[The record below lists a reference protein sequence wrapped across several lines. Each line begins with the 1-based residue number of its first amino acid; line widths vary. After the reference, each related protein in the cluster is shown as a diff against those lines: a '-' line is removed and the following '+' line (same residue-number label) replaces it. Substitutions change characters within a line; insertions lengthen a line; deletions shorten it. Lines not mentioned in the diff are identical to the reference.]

1 MAGRFQIDD
10 DGDDA
15 AFQRARDELVDGFAA
30 WAGSSLRGEPGDAAV
45 ALDWKAHYADGDLVT
60 WSIADLSEFALE
72 WCPRK
77 LSMPPRDCAA
87 FLATVG
93 RFFVYLAGRGLLG
106 ESGAG
111 PEQLSSWC
119 ARQENRFVAE
129 MSDPANF
136 GMAKSLFAG
145 VGGLENPPEGP
156 DELEAMMQ
164 RAQGLE
170 PEAFDELVR
179 GSLDPGP
186 LDLPPVARPSPEE
199 VEATAARAPI
209 LEQLATLHA
218 RCADPGL
225 TLTQKGNLRLADAR
239 ALVTELG
246 TGEEFATE
254 IRSAEELPE
263 LDWIVRVACR
273 ARVVRRR
280 KGRLLAVGTWTRTG
294 TREAFDRAADA
305 AAVEGLMYPAWGP
318 HSSEVADNLD
328 SETVQLLMVSTA
340 ASGSDDGV
348 DVEDVAAAIVEE
360 VYEPGSWIH
369 DHHVERIRDCLDRL
383 ERLGMIHQDGVSTEL
398 DRSGRTRRTG
408 GRLWPTAVG
417 VVTGIRWLD
426 AVGLRFP
433 DLPDPVTASAAE
445 LLELVGVIDPQTWQ
459 EMLTAWFDARDGAA
473 RDLIAALRDED
484 RAAVD
489 VLSVLSV
496 LHAATGDA
504 APEVVRGLLGSRW
517 DGVAATWLAD
527 RGDPGP
533 LQEDPLRALVATV
546 ELLAVE
552 LDEQGPEAMVVALPA
567 GSASGVLDDLWR
579 AAHPRVGDV
588 LEVAG
593 RHHPDKTIAKA
604 ARRSLAKWRSR
615 AGRIEP
621 AGASS
626 VKRRREHGR

>member
-1 MAGRFQIDD
+1 
-10 DGDDA
+10 
-15 AFQRARDELVDGFAA
+15 
-30 WAGSSLRGEPGDAAV
+30 
-45 ALDWKAHYADGDLVT
+45 
-60 WSIADLSEFALE
+60 
-72 WCPRK
+72 
-77 LSMPPRDCAA
+77 MPPRDCAA

-106 ESGAG
+106 EHGAG

-119 ARQENRFVAE
+119 ARHENRFVAE

-170 PEAFDELVR
+170 PDAFDELVR
-179 GSLDPGP
+179 GSLGPGS
-186 LDLPPVARPSPEE
+186 LDLPPVARPSSAD
-199 VEATAARAPI
+199 VEAAAARAPI
-209 LEQLATLHA
+209 LEQLTTLHA

-225 TLTQKGNLRLADAR
+225 TLTKKGNLRLADAR

-246 TGEEFATE
+246 TGEESATE

-294 TREAFDRAADA
+294 PREAFDRVVDA
-305 AAVEGLMYPAWGP
+305 AAVEGLMYPAWRP

-340 ASGSDDGV
+340 ASGSGDGV
-348 DVEDVAAAIVEE
+348 DVEDVAAAIVED
-360 VYEPGSWIH
+360 VYERGSWIH
-369 DHHVERIRDCLDRL
+369 DHHVERVRDCLDRL
-383 ERLGMIHQDGVSTEL
+383 ERLGMIHQDGVSTERE
-398 DRSGRTRRTG
+398 RSGRVRRTG

-417 VVTGIRWLD
+417 VVTAIRWLD
-426 AVGLRFP
+426 TVGLRFP
-433 DLPDPVTASAAE
+433 DLPDPVTASATE
-445 LLELVGVIDPQTWQ
+445 LLELVGVIAPQTWQ
-459 EMLTAWFDARDGAA
+459 EMLTAWFDGHDDARG
-473 RDLIAALRDED
+473 DLSTALRDED
-484 RAAVD
+484 RAPAD
-489 VLSVLSV
+489 VLSVLS
-496 LHAATGDA
+496 LLEAAAGA
-504 APEVVRGLLGSRW
+504 AAADVVRGLLGSRW

-533 LQEDPLRALVATV
+533 LQEDPVRALIATV

-552 LDEQGPEAMVVALPA
+552 LDEQGPDAMVAALPVDTA
-567 GSASGVLDDLWR
+567 RGVLDDLWR
-579 AAHPRVGDV
+579 TAHPRVGDV

-593 RHHPDKTIAKA
+593 RHHPEKAIAKA

-615 AGRIEP
+615 VGRTEH
-621 AGASS
+621 AGAPSLEP
-626 VKRRREHGR
+626 RRQRGR